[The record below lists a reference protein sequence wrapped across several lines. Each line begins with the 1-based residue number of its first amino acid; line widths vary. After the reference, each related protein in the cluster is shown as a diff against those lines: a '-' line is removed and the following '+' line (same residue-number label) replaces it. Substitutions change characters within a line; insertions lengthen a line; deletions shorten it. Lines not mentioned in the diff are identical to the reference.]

1 MTTVQVIEAAAGAIA
16 LSGCIV
22 GWIYTAR
29 KTPPDASK
37 KQKRPKKLWFMG
49 LVISAWFLVG
59 LFITVFFAKKGR
71 LEIDFKMFSDRVN
84 VFGISLAETTL
95 TGAGVL
101 IALIVLLALLR
112 IFGISRFSVDAPGKL
127 QLALETALEF
137 IDNFVKSAAGEFP
150 MKNLP
155 PFMLSVSIYMFGCAL
170 SELFG
175 LRAPTS
181 DLTFTLALGLC
192 TFGLLNYYG
201 VKKNGFLGRLK
212 NMGGAVPA
220 MRPLMIPLKA
230 VSDISIPVS
239 LACRLYGNM
248 MGGLLVMDLLKGV
261 LGGYG
266 SGIPAIA
273 GLWFNLIH
281 PGIQIYIFVM
291 LSLTFID
298 EAMELEEEPKKE
310 KKSKH
315 NKEQTTIRE
324 EAL

>member
-1 MTTVQVIEAAAGAIA
+1 MTTVQVIEAAAGALA
-16 LSGCIV
+16 LSGTLV
-22 GWIYTAR
+22 GYILAAR

-59 LFITVFFAKKGR
+59 LFITVFLGKKS
-71 LEIDFKMFSDRVN
+71 ESIENAIHFEMFSERVN
-84 VFGISLAETTL
+84 LFGISLAQTTL
-95 TGAGVL
+95 TGIG
-101 IALIVLLALLR
+101 VLLALVLLLVLLR
-112 IFGISRFSVDAPGKL
+112 VFWISKFSAEAPGKL
-127 QLALETALEF
+127 QLALETAVEF
-137 IDNFVKSAAGEFP
+137 IDNFVKNATGEFT

-155 PFMLSVSIYMFGCAL
+155 PFMLSVALYMFGCAL

-181 DLTFTLALGLC
+181 ELTFTLALGLC

-201 VKKNGFLGRLK
+201 IKKNGFLGRLK
-212 NMGGAVPA
+212 NMGGTVPA

-239 LACRLYGNM
+239 LACRLFGNM
-248 MGGLLVMDLLKGV
+248 LGGMMVMDLLKGV
-261 LGGYG
+261 LGGYA
-266 SGIPAIA
+266 SGVPAIF

-298 EAMELEEEPKKE
+298 EAMELEEEPKKD
-310 KKSKH
+310 KK
-315 NKEQTTIRE
+315 QTAIRE
-324 EAL
+324 EVL